1 MFSRVRQMIVF
12 LVTASFLGSTFWIA
26 PAAAGMIGTD
36 KAAADAQAGSDRER
50 IKSLVSRPEVA
61 KQLQALGVPPD
72 KAQARIDALP
82 AGGAFTDWQ
91 WVMIIIGIIIVVL
104 LIV

>member
-1 MFSRVRQMIVF
+1 MRC
-12 LVTASFLGSTFWIA
+12 
-26 PAAAGMIGTD
+26 
-36 KAAADAQAGSDRER
+36 
-50 IKSLVSRPEVA
+50 
-61 KQLQALGVPPD
+61 
-72 KAQARIDALP
+72 P